1 MKVLF
6 FMSHAGQARNFE
18 STLRGLAERGH
29 AVHIAYDRMEKK
41 NLPGV
46 SDLADALV
54 EEYELV
60 TSDAHPKLA
69 KREWSVVASRLRAAL
84 DSMRYLGPE
93 FRDAPKLR
101 RRAEKFAPPWF
112 GKILESTPAALHGPL
127 RDAVS
132 RAEQSR
138 PVDATVVQYLREQDP
153 DVVLVTPFLEPG
165 SFQVEF
171 VRGANRM
178 GIPTCLCVASWDNL
192 TNKGLIHELPDAVT
206 VWNEAQ
212 RDEAVRFHAVPAER
226 VVVTGAVA
234 YDHWFEWK
242 PSRGRDEFA
251 AAVGLDPTRPFVLYA
266 GSSGFIAPDEASFI
280 VEWVRELARN
290 GLAEMQVLAR
300 PHPSNPLVGE
310 GASQAELA
318 SLRSVVLY
326 PPAGANP
333 TNVESRRD
341 YFDSLYHC
349 SAVVG
354 VNTSAFLESAIVGRP
369 VFPVPS
375 DRGRETQH
383 GMLHYHHLLN
393 AGGGLL
399 HIAHSWAEHA
409 VLLRDALAKPHPE
422 GCVSERSRR
431 FTEAFLRPYGL
442 DEPATPRMLA
452 AIEALADRASAK
464 APAPAPVRAGIVG
477 GAIARAA
484 RLAVRAGQDRHR
496 KTKRESKPGRVKPA
510 KAPKSRPAKA

>member
-29 AVHIAYDRMEKK
+29 SIHLAYDRMEKK
-41 NLPGV
+41 NLPGM

-54 EEYELV
+54 EEYENI
-60 TSDAHPKLA
+60 TSGPHAKLT
-69 KREWSVVASRLRAAL
+69 KGEWSLVASRLRSSL

-101 RRAEKFAPPWF
+101 RRAEKFAPSWF
-112 GKILESTPAALHGPL
+112 GRLMGIAPRALRGAI
-127 RDAVS
+127 RDVVS
-132 RAEQSR
+132 RAERSR
-138 PVDATVVQYLREQDP
+138 PVDAEVIRYLREHAP

-165 SFQVEF
+165 TLQVEF
-171 VRGANRM
+171 VRGANLI

-212 RDEAVRFHAVPAER
+212 RDEAVRLHGVPAER

-234 YDHWFEWK
+234 YDHWFGWK
-242 PSRGRDEFA
+242 PSRERAEFA
-251 AAVGLDPTRPFVLYA
+251 RDVGLDPARPFVLYA
-266 GSSGFIAPDEASFI
+266 GSSGFIAPDEASFV
-280 VEWVRELARN
+280 VEWARELERH
-290 GLAEMQVLAR
+290 GLADAQVLAR
-300 PHPSNPLVGE
+300 PHPSNPLAG
-310 GASQAELA
+310 GNPAQAELA
-318 SLRSVVLY
+318 AMKSVAIY
-326 PPAGANP
+326 PPVGANP
-333 TNVESRRD
+333 TNVERRRD

-354 VNTSAFLESAIVGRP
+354 VNTSAFLEAAILGRP
-369 VFPVPS
+369 VLPLPS
-375 DRGRETQH
+375 ERGRETQQ

-399 HIAHSWAEHA
+399 HVAVSWAEHA
-409 VLLRDALAKPHPE
+409 ALLRDALARPHPE

-431 FTEAFLRPYGL
+431 FTAAFIRPYGL

-452 AIEALADRASAK
+452 AIEEIAERGAAKMPSADRA
-464 APAPAPVRAGIVG
+464 RAGILGSVV
-477 GAIARAA
+477 ARAA
-484 RLAVRAGQDRHR
+484 RLAVRVGLNRRR
-496 KTKRESKPGRVKPA
+496 KAKRRGAPGREKPA
-510 KAPKSRPAKA
+510 KAPKSRPVKA

>member
-18 STLRGLAERGH
+18 STLRGLAARGH
-29 AVHIAYDRMEKK
+29 SIHVAYDRMEKK

-54 EEYELV
+54 DEYEHL
-60 TSDAHPKLA
+60 TSGPHPKLTKA
-69 KREWSVVASRLRAAL
+69 EWSLAASRLRASL
-84 DSMRYLGPE
+84 DYLRYLGPE
-93 FRDAPKLR
+93 FGEAPKLR

-112 GKILESTPAALHGPL
+112 SRIVAKTPSSLHASL
-127 RDAVS
+127 RDAIQ
-132 RAEQSR
+132 RAERSR
-138 PVDATVVQYLREQDP
+138 PIDGAVLEYLREQDP

-171 VRGANRM
+171 VRGANRL

-192 TNKGLIHELPDAVT
+192 TNKGLIHEQPDAVT

-212 RDEAVRFHAVPAER
+212 REEAVRLHGVPAER

-242 PSRGRDEFA
+242 PSRDRAEFA
-251 AAVGLDPTRPFVLYA
+251 RDVGLDPERPFVLYA
-266 GSSGFIAPDEASFI
+266 GSSGFIAPDEASFV
-280 VEWVRELARN
+280 VEWARELERHGFGDA
-290 GLAEMQVLAR
+290 QVLAR
-300 PHPSNPLVGE
+300 PHPSNPLVGTSP
-310 GASQAELA
+310 AQAELA
-318 SLRSVVLY
+318 TIRSVALY

-354 VNTSAFLESAIVGRP
+354 VNTSAFLEAAILGRP

-375 DRGRETQH
+375 DRGRDTQH

-399 HIAHSWAEHA
+399 HVAASWAEH
-409 VLLRDALAKPHPE
+409 VEQLRDALARPHPE

-431 FTEAFLRPYGL
+431 FTEAFIRPHGL

-452 AIEALADRASAK
+452 AIEELARGAATKVPSAE
-464 APAPAPVRAGIVG
+464 PARAGLLG
-477 GAIARAA
+477 SAIAHAA
-484 RLAVRAGQDRHR
+484 RRAVHAGRRRHR
-496 KTKRESKPGRVKPA
+496 KVKRRAAPRRDKPA
-510 KAPKSRPAKA
+510 KAPKSRPVKA